1 MAQFEVGSLVSVETR
16 EGPGW
21 KGGNGGVGKVRKVNV
36 GEDGVVVSYD
46 VKYLMNGSE
55 KAVLPIYMSVPG
67 ETVKREVQPPKQ
79 FVPEDFVANAAERAL
94 ARSEVMKRR
103 EKKLKMKDHQAPKPD
118 QENVKTKKNKPL
130 KDNTNN
136 TIEVSSL
143 GLFERRKSSLY
154 YTQSLVLYFC
164 QLRHHHLRKKNL
176 L

>member
-55 KAVLPIYMSVPG
+55 KAVLPIYISVPG

-118 QENVKTKKNKPL
+118 HNVKTKKNKPL

-143 GLFERRKSSLY
+143 GLYERRKNSLY
-154 YTQSLVLYFC
+154 FNQSLIFYFG
-164 QLRHHHLRKKNL
+164 QLCHHYLRKKKKL